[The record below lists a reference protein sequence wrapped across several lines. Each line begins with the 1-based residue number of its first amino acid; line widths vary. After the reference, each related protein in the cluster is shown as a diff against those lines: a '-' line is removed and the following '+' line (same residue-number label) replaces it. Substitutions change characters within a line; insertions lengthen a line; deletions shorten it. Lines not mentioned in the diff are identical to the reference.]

1 MKVRIRFLIAI
12 LCFFLLNT
20 CLLSSFGSE
29 DWKPPTIR
37 VSTSSFGPGFGKMGP
52 EYRVTPSSQSSGN
65 NNPASMPSQVES
77 RNQQLLMEAIDLN
90 NQGNQYAT
98 NKQWELAAN
107 AYRAA
112 FSKLPDNEAN
122 TRNIQVVKANLG
134 KALTAL
140 AYEKRV
146 KEEEESRGHALTEMS
161 DCLRVLSESLAEVKS
176 DVACQK
182 IARGIE
188 TGTSPE
194 FSGGAILADTS
205 VVDLREMKIG
215 VVALGRLRSPYAE
228 APQPVLGSGS
238 NRLNDDQMTTI
249 GNLFLRYEMGFGPS
263 EEEIERLIGLPSPRL
278 TNTPSNQTATST
290 LQAEQ
295 MQVRAALDRF
305 SSRLMRGCNEAMD
318 QTSKELND
326 DPVTLKVKALAA
338 LNGSE
343 NIDPVIRGMWEKL
356 NREAQQ
362 RLFTRFLV
370 VQDMVIKQ
378 LGTECTLIFKQAGER
393 SGNMSIRRR

>member
-1 MKVRIRFLIAI
+1 MKIRLPFLIAI
-12 LCFFLLNT
+12 SSVLLLNT
-20 CLLSSFGSE
+20 CLLSLFGSE
-29 DWKPPTIR
+29 DWKPPTFH

-52 EYRVTPSSQSSGN
+52 EYRVTPSRQPSGN
-65 NNPASMPSQVES
+65 NSPTPMPSPTEL
-77 RNQQLLMEAIDLN
+77 RTRQLQTEAYDFN
-90 NQGNQYAT
+90 EQGNQYAK

-107 AYRAA
+107 AYRSALN
-112 FSKLPDNEAN
+112 KYPDDQAN
-122 TRNIQVVKANLG
+122 ARNIQVVKANLG

-146 KEEEESRGHALTEMS
+146 REEEESKGHALKEMS
-161 DCLRVLSESLAEVKS
+161 DCVRVLLESLAELKS
-176 DVACQK
+176 DVACRK

-188 TGTSPE
+188 TGASPE
-194 FSGGAILADTS
+194 FSGGAILADAS

-215 VVALGRLRSPYAE
+215 VVALGRFRSPYAE
-228 APQPVLGSGS
+228 APQPVFASGS
-238 NRLNDDQMTTI
+238 NRLNDDRMATI

-278 TNTPSNQTATST
+278 TSTPSNETATPA
-290 LQAEQ
+290 LQIEHKQ
-295 MQVRAALDRF
+295 IQAALDRF

-326 DPVTLKVKALAA
+326 DPVTQRVKAIVA
-338 LNGSE
+338 LQGSDH
-343 NIDPVIRGMWEKL
+343 IDPVIRDMWEQRHK
-356 NREAQQ
+356 EAQQ

-378 LGTECTLIFKQAGER
+378 LGIECTLIFKQAGER
-393 SGNMSIRRR
+393 